1 MMKLSCR
8 GTMNLQASNSEQAS
22 SSFFLLDDRI
32 QRWIWESGWDELK
45 DVQEQSI
52 PIVLNGE
59 HDVII
64 AAATASGKTE
74 AAFLPILTRLL
85 KSKEPKCVIYISPLK
100 ALINDQWG
108 RLEQLCELLEI
119 PVVPWHGDISGSKK
133 KKFLKSPKGCLL
145 ITPESLE
152 AMLISN
158 GHVLSSLL
166 SGLAYIVIDELHAF
180 MGTERGKQLQTQLHR
195 IDNALKRRT
204 PRIALSA
211 TLGDMGKAA
220 DYLRPRGGKDVK
232 LIISRDNNQELKVIV
247 KGYSDDPSKAIN
259 QHQESVS
266 QSNSSIS
273 KHLFE
278 TLRGSNNL
286 VFPNSRAK
294 VELYTDLLRRHCEK
308 LGLPNEFWPHHG
320 SLSKDI
326 RQESEAA
333 LKLGD
338 RPSTAICTTT
348 LELGIDIGS
357 VKSVAQIGPA
367 PSVASLRQ
375 RLGRSGRRK
384 GEPAILRCYVIEE
397 EITTDSSL
405 SDLLRESL
413 LQTVAQIQLLIKG
426 WYEPPEISGLHL
438 STFIQQ
444 LLSLIAQYGGISAQ
458 SAWHV
463 LCDTGPFLGL
473 TKSEFTSLLRNL
485 ASKEILMQDAS
496 GLLLHGSI
504 GEKLVNHYTF
514 YAAFT
519 TEDEFRVIC
528 SGKTLGTLPL
538 SQPVEQGSYIIFAGK
553 RWQVELLDV
562 DKKVIQVVPASGGKL
577 PKFDG
582 GAGLVSTEVRQEM
595 FNILNSALPIGFL
608 DNRATSMLIE
618 AREMF
623 SKLQLRNQKYIE
635 DGKNLKLLLWQ
646 GDRIMNTVTLIFKQ
660 EGLDAYNHGLHI
672 NINNTSLSKLNEVI
686 AAIVENQT
694 INADDLVNA
703 ILNKHIEKWD
713 YLLPDELLN
722 RNFVSKNLD
731 INGSISILK
740 TFINDRRK

>member
-8 GTMNLQASNSEQAS
+8 GMMNLQASNSEQAS

-52 PIVLNGE
+52 PVVLSGE

-85 KSKEPKCVIYISPLK
+85 QSKEPKCVIYISPLK

-119 PVVPWHGDISGSKK
+119 PVIPWHGDISGSKK
-133 KKFLKSPKGCLL
+133 KKFLKTPTGCLL

-158 GHVLSSLL
+158 GHALNSLFA
-166 SGLAYIVIDELHAF
+166 GLLYIVIDELHAF
-180 MGTERGKQLQTQLHR
+180 IGTERGKQLQTQLHR
-195 IDNALKRRT
+195 IDNALKRKI

-220 DYLRPRGGKDVK
+220 EYLRPRDGEDIK

-247 KGYSDDPSKAIN
+247 KGYSDDPTKATN
-259 QHQESVS
+259 QPQESVS
-266 QSNSSIS
+266 QSNISIS
-273 KHLFE
+273 NHLFE
-278 TLRGSNNL
+278 ALRGSNNL

-320 SLSKDI
+320 SLAKDI

-333 LKLGD
+333 LKLGE

-384 GEPAILRCYVIEE
+384 GEPAILRCYVIED
-397 EITTDSSL
+397 EITADSSV

-413 LQTVAQIQLLIKG
+413 LQTIAQIQLLIKG

-444 LLSLIAQYGGISAQ
+444 LLSLIAQYGGVSAQ

-463 LCDTGPFLGL
+463 LCETGPFLSL
-473 TKSEFTSLLRNL
+473 TKSDFTTLLRHL
-485 ASKEILMQDAS
+485 ASKEILMQDTS

-514 YAAFT
+514 YAAFA

-528 SGKTLGTLPL
+528 GGRTLGTLPL

-608 DNRATSMLIE
+608 DNRATSMLTE

-623 SKLQLRNQKYIE
+623 SKLQLGNQKYME
-635 DGKNLKLLLWQ
+635 DGKSLKLFLWQ
-646 GDRIMNTVTLIFKQ
+646 GDRIMNTIALIFKQ
-660 EGLDAYNHGLHI
+660 HGLDAYNYGLHI
-672 NINNTSLSKLNEVI
+672 KINNTSHNNLIEVVKY
-686 AAIVENQT
+686 IVENP
-694 INADDLVNA
+694 IISNADLANT
-703 ILNKHIEKWD
+703 ILNKQIEKWD
-713 YLLPDELLN
+713 YLLPDQLLN
-722 RNFVSKNLD
+722 KSFISRNLD
-731 INGSISILK
+731 INGSISALRS
-740 TFINDRRK
+740 FI

>member
-8 GTMNLQASNSEQAS
+8 GAMNLQASNSEHAS

-59 HDVII
+59 HDAII

-85 KSKEPKCVIYISPLK
+85 QSKEPKCVIYISPLK

-108 RLEQLCELLEI
+108 RLEQLCELLEV

-133 KKFLKSPKGCLL
+133 KRFLKTPTGCLL

-158 GHVLSSLL
+158 GHALNSLFAGLS
-166 SGLAYIVIDELHAF
+166 YIVIDELHAF
-180 MGTERGKQLQTQLHR
+180 IGTERGKQLQTQLHR
-195 IDNALKRRT
+195 IDIALKRRT

-211 TLGDMGKAA
+211 TLGDMEKAA
-220 DYLRPRGGKDVK
+220 EYLRPRGGQDIK

-247 KGYSDDPSKAIN
+247 KGYSDDPSKSTN
-259 QHQESVS
+259 QPQESVS
-266 QSNSSIS
+266 QSNISIS
-273 KHLFE
+273 NHLFE
-278 TLRGSNNL
+278 TLRGSNSL

-320 SLSKDI
+320 SLAKDI

-333 LKLGD
+333 LKLGE

-384 GEPAILRCYVIEE
+384 GEPAILRCYVIED
-397 EITTDSSL
+397 EITADSSV

-413 LQTVAQIQLLIKG
+413 LQTIAQIQLLIKG

-463 LCDTGPFLGL
+463 LCETGPFLGL
-473 TKSEFTSLLRNL
+473 TKSEFTSLLRHL

-538 SQPVEQGSYIIFAGK
+538 SQPVEQGCYIIFAGK

-562 DKKVIQVVPASGGKL
+562 DKKIIQVVPASGGKL

-623 SKLQLRNQKYIE
+623 SKLQLGNRKHTE
-635 DGKNLKLLLWQ
+635 DGKNLKLFLWQ
-646 GDRIMNTVTLIFKQ
+646 GDRIMNTIALIFKQ
-660 EGLDAYNHGLHI
+660 HGLDAYNHGLHI
-672 NINNTSLSKLNEVI
+672 NINNISHSKICEVI
-686 AAIVENQT
+686 RNIVESPA
-694 INADDLVNA
+694 INANELANS
-703 ILNKHIEKWD
+703 ILNKQIEKWD
-713 YLLPDELLN
+713 YLLPDQLLN
-722 RNFVSKNLD
+722 KNFVSRNLD
-731 INGSISILK
+731 INGSLFILK
-740 TFINDRRK
+740 NFIYE

>member
-1 MMKLSCR
+1 MMKLSCQ

-59 HDVII
+59 YDVII

-85 KSKEPKCVIYISPLK
+85 QSKEPKCVVYISPLK

-119 PVVPWHGDISGSKK
+119 SVTPWHGDISGSKK
-133 KKFLKSPKGCLL
+133 KKFLKTPNGCLL

-158 GHVLSSLL
+158 GHALSSLF

-180 MGTERGKQLQTQLHR
+180 IGTERGKQLQTQLHR
-195 IDNALKRRT
+195 IDSVLKRKV

-220 DYLRPRGGKDVK
+220 EYLRPSDCDDIK

-247 KGYSDDPSKAIN
+247 KGYSDAPSKAAN
-259 QHQESVS
+259 QPQESVS
-266 QSNSSIS
+266 QSNISIS
-273 KHLFE
+273 DHLFE

-320 SLSKDI
+320 SLAKDI
-326 RQESEAA
+326 RQESEAS
-333 LKLGD
+333 LKLGE

-384 GEPAILRCYVIEE
+384 GEPAILRCYVIED
-397 EITTDSSL
+397 EITADSSV

-444 LLSLIAQYGGISAQ
+444 LLSIIAQYGGISAQ
-458 SAWHV
+458 SAWYL
-463 LCDTGPFLGL
+463 LCETGPFSGF
-473 TKSEFTSLLRNL
+473 TKSEYMALLRHL

-496 GLLLHGSI
+496 GLLLHGLI

-514 YAAFT
+514 YAAFA

-528 SGKTLGTLPL
+528 GGKTLGTLPL

-608 DNRATSMLIE
+608 DKRATSMLIE

-623 SKLQLRNQKYIE
+623 SKLQLGNKKYQV
-635 DGKNLKLLLWQ
+635 DGKNLKLFLWL
-646 GDRIMNTVTLIFKQ
+646 GDQIMNTVTLIFKQ
-660 EGLDAYNHGLHI
+660 QGLDAYNHGLHI

-686 AAIVENQT
+686 AAIVESPA
-694 INADDLVNA
+694 INAGDLANA
-703 ILNKHIEKWD
+703 ILNKQIEKWD

-731 INGSISILK
+731 VNGASL
-740 TFINDRRK
+740 TFKKLLS

>member
-1 MMKLSCR
+1 MQLSCQ

-32 QRWIWESGWDELK
+32 QRWIWESGWDDLK

-59 HDVII
+59 HDAII

-85 KSKEPKCVIYISPLK
+85 QSKKSKCVIYISPLK

-119 PVVPWHGDISGSKK
+119 PVIPWHGDISGSKK
-133 KKFLKSPKGCLL
+133 KKFLKTPSGCLL

-152 AMLISN
+152 AMLISS
-158 GHVLSSLL
+158 GHVLSSLF

-180 MGTERGKQLQTQLHR
+180 IGTERGKQLQTQLQR
-195 IDNALKRRT
+195 IDSAVKRKV

-220 DYLRPRGGKDVK
+220 EYLRPRSGEDIK

-247 KGYSDDPSKAIN
+247 KGYSDDPSKSTN
-259 QHQESVS
+259 QSQESVS
-266 QSNSSIS
+266 QSNISIS
-273 KHLFE
+273 NHLFE
-278 TLRGSNNL
+278 ALRGSNNL

-320 SLSKDI
+320 SLAKDI

-384 GEPAILRCYVIEE
+384 GEPAILRCYVIED
-397 EITTDSSL
+397 EITADSSI
-405 SDLLRESL
+405 SDNLRESL
-413 LQTVAQIQLLIKG
+413 IQTIAQIQLLIKG

-463 LCDTGPFLGL
+463 LCETGPFLAL
-473 TKSEFTSLLRNL
+473 TKSDFTTLLRHL

-528 SGKTLGTLPL
+528 GGKTLGTLPL
-538 SQPVEQGSYIIFAGK
+538 SKPVEQGSYIIFAGK
-553 RWQVELLDV
+553 RWKVEILDV
-562 DKKVIQVVPASGGKL
+562 DKKIIQVVPASGGKL

-582 GAGLVSTEVRQEM
+582 GAGMVSTEVRQEM
-595 FNILNSALPIGFL
+595 FSILNTALPIGFL
-608 DNRATSMLIE
+608 DDRATNMLIE
-618 AREMF
+618 ARDMF
-623 SKLQLRNQKYIE
+623 SKLQLGNQKYQE
-635 DGKNLKLLLWQ
+635 NGKNLKLFLWQ
-646 GDRIMNTVTLIFKQ
+646 GDRIMNTVALILKQ
-660 EGLDAYNHGLHI
+660 QGLDANNHGLHI
-672 NINNTSLSKLNEVI
+672 NINNTSLRKLYEVI
-686 AAIVENQT
+686 TAIVET
-694 INADDLVNA
+694 PAINAGDLANA
-703 ILNKHIEKWD
+703 ILNKQIEKWD

-731 INGSISILK
+731 INGSISTLK
-740 TFINDRRK
+740 SFITL

>member
-1 MMKLSCR
+1 
-8 GTMNLQASNSEQAS
+8 MNLQASNSKQAS

-59 HDVII
+59 HDAII

-85 KSKEPKCVIYISPLK
+85 QSKEPKCVIYISPLK

-133 KKFLKSPKGCLL
+133 KKFLKTPNGCLL

-158 GHVLSSLL
+158 GHALSSVF

-180 MGTERGKQLQTQLHR
+180 IGTERGKQLQTQLHR
-195 IDNALKRRT
+195 IEIALKRRV

-220 DYLRPRGGKDVK
+220 DYLRPKSSKEGFK

-247 KGYSDDPSKAIN
+247 KGYSDDPSKTSN
-259 QHQESVS
+259 QAKEPVS
-266 QSNSSIS
+266 QSNISIS
-273 KHLFE
+273 NHLFE

-286 VFPNSRAK
+286 VFPNSRSK

-308 LGLPNEFWPHHG
+308 LGLPIEFWPHHG
-320 SLSKDI
+320 SLAKDL

-333 LKLGD
+333 LKLGE

-384 GEPAILRCYVIEE
+384 GEPAILRCYVIED
-397 EITTDSSL
+397 EITADSSV
-405 SDLLRESL
+405 SDLLRENL
-413 LQTVAQIQLLIKG
+413 LQTIAQIQLLIKG

-444 LLSLIAQYGGISAQ
+444 LISLIAQYGGISTQA
-458 SAWHV
+458 AWHV
-463 LCDTGPFLGL
+463 LCETGPFSGF
-473 TKSEFTSLLRNL
+473 TKSEYMDLLRHL

-496 GLLLHGSI
+496 GLLLHGLI
-504 GEKLVNHYTF
+504 GEKLVNYYTF
-514 YAAFT
+514 YAAFA

-528 SGKTLGTLPL
+528 GGKTLGTLPL

-553 RWQVELLDV
+553 RWQLELLDV
-562 DKKVIQVVPASGGKL
+562 DKKVIQVVPASGGKI

-582 GAGLVSTEVRQEM
+582 GVGLVSTEVRQEM
-595 FNILNSALPIGFL
+595 FNILNSSLPIGFL
-608 DNRATSMLIE
+608 DNEATNLLAE
-618 AREMF
+618 ARDMF
-623 SKLQLRNQKYIE
+623 LKLHLGNSKYTE
-635 DGKNLKLLLWQ
+635 DGKNLKLFFWQ
-646 GDRIMNTVTLIFKQ
+646 GDRVMNTIALLFRQ
-660 EGLDAYNHGLHI
+660 HGLEAYNHGLYI
-672 NINNTSLSKLNEVI
+672 NIN
-686 AAIVENQT
+686 
-694 INADDLVNA
+694 
-703 ILNKHIEKWD
+703 
-713 YLLPDELLN
+713 
-722 RNFVSKNLD
+722 RVSG
-731 INGSISILK
+731 I
-740 TFINDRRK
+740 

>member
-1 MMKLSCR
+1 MQLSCQ

-32 QRWIWESGWDELK
+32 QRWIWESGWDDLK

-59 HDVII
+59 HDAII

-85 KSKEPKCVIYISPLK
+85 QSKESKCVIYISPLK

-119 PVVPWHGDISGSKK
+119 PVTPWHGDISGSKK
-133 KKFLKSPKGCLL
+133 KKFLKTPSGCLL

-152 AMLISN
+152 AMLISS
-158 GHVLSSLL
+158 GHVLSSLF

-180 MGTERGKQLQTQLHR
+180 IGTERGKQLQTQLQR
-195 IDNALKRRT
+195 IDSAVKRKV

-220 DYLRPRGGKDVK
+220 EYLRPRSGEDIK

-247 KGYSDDPSKAIN
+247 KGYSDDPSKPTN
-259 QHQESVS
+259 QSQESVS
-266 QSNSSIS
+266 QTNISIS
-273 KHLFE
+273 NHLFE
-278 TLRGSNNL
+278 ALRGSNNL

-320 SLSKDI
+320 SLAKDI

-384 GEPAILRCYVIEE
+384 GEPAILRCYVIED
-397 EITTDSSL
+397 EITADSSI
-405 SDLLRESL
+405 SDNLRESL
-413 LQTVAQIQLLIKG
+413 IQTIAQIQLLIKG

-463 LCDTGPFLGL
+463 LCETGPFLAL
-473 TKSEFTSLLRNL
+473 TKSDFTTLLRHL

-528 SGKTLGTLPL
+528 GGKTLGTLPL
-538 SQPVEQGSYIIFAGK
+538 SKPVEQGSYIIFAGK
-553 RWQVELLDV
+553 RWKVEILDV
-562 DKKVIQVVPASGGKL
+562 DKKIIQVVPASGGKL

-582 GAGLVSTEVRQEM
+582 GAGMVSTEVRQEM
-595 FNILNSALPIGFL
+595 FSILNTALPIGFL
-608 DNRATSMLIE
+608 DDRATNMLIE
-618 AREMF
+618 ARDMF
-623 SKLQLRNQKYIE
+623 SKLQLGNRKYQE
-635 DGKNLKLLLWQ
+635 NGKNLKLFLWQ
-646 GDRIMNTVTLIFKQ
+646 GDRIMNTVALILKQ
-660 EGLDAYNHGLHI
+660 QGLDANNHGLHI
-672 NINNTSLSKLNEVI
+672 NINNTSLRKLYEVI
-686 AAIVENQT
+686 NAIVET
-694 INADDLVNA
+694 PAINAGDLANA
-703 ILNKHIEKWD
+703 ILNKQIEKWD

-731 INGSISILK
+731 INGSISTLK
-740 TFINDRRK
+740 SFITL

>member
-1 MMKLSCR
+1 MQLSCQ

-32 QRWIWESGWDELK
+32 QRWIWESGWDDLK

-59 HDVII
+59 HDAII

-85 KSKEPKCVIYISPLK
+85 QSKKSKCVIYISPLK

-119 PVVPWHGDISGSKK
+119 PVTPWHGDISGSKK
-133 KKFLKSPKGCLL
+133 KKFLKTPSGCLL

-152 AMLISN
+152 AMLISS
-158 GHVLSSLL
+158 GHVLSSLF

-180 MGTERGKQLQTQLHR
+180 IGTERGKQLQTQLQR
-195 IDNALKRRT
+195 IDSAVKRKV

-220 DYLRPRGGKDVK
+220 EYLRPRSGEDIK

-247 KGYSDDPSKAIN
+247 KGYSDDPSKPTN
-259 QHQESVS
+259 QSQESVS
-266 QSNSSIS
+266 QTNISIS
-273 KHLFE
+273 NHLFE
-278 TLRGSNNL
+278 ALRGSNNL

-320 SLSKDI
+320 SLAKDI

-384 GEPAILRCYVIEE
+384 GEPAILRCYVIED
-397 EITTDSSL
+397 EITADSSI
-405 SDLLRESL
+405 SDNLRESL
-413 LQTVAQIQLLIKG
+413 IQTIAQIQLLIKG

-463 LCDTGPFLGL
+463 LCETGPFLAL
-473 TKSEFTSLLRNL
+473 TKSDFTTLLRHL

-528 SGKTLGTLPL
+528 GGKTLGTLPL
-538 SQPVEQGSYIIFAGK
+538 SKPVEQGSYIIFAGK
-553 RWQVELLDV
+553 RWKVEILDV
-562 DKKVIQVVPASGGKL
+562 DKKIIQVVPASGGKL

-582 GAGLVSTEVRQEM
+582 GAGMVSTEVRQEM
-595 FNILNSALPIGFL
+595 FSILNTALPIGFL
-608 DNRATSMLIE
+608 DDRATNMLIE
-618 AREMF
+618 ARDMF
-623 SKLQLRNQKYIE
+623 SKLQLGNQKYQE
-635 DGKNLKLLLWQ
+635 NGKNLKLFLWQ
-646 GDRIMNTVTLIFKQ
+646 GDRIMNTVALILKQ
-660 EGLDAYNHGLHI
+660 QGLDANNHGLHI
-672 NINNTSLSKLNEVI
+672 NINNTSLRKLYEVI
-686 AAIVENQT
+686 TAIVET
-694 INADDLVNA
+694 PAINAGDLANA
-703 ILNKHIEKWD
+703 ILNKQIEKWD

-731 INGSISILK
+731 INGSISTLK
-740 TFINDRRK
+740 SFITL